1 MIMLL
6 RNTFL
11 VSDEAIRDAVEVIA
25 AGKPWDHVT
34 RNGQTIAANSARSIV
49 RILVEGHD
57 RGLWQDPHTITAPL
71 HVSNRRWRQATA
83 ELAHDYPARI
93 SGWPSPRRERTSFNK
108 EHQQP
113 TGCPEGG
120 EILCSSISPIQ
131 CAVVCAV
138 VQQHVLSVLSVHLIR
153 HPTSRLAD
161 SDISVSY
168 QPKICSRDI
177 VLTRIH
183 GV

>member
-49 RILVEGHD
+49 RILIEGHD
-57 RGLWQDPHTITAPL
+57 RGLRPVLHTITAPL
-71 HVSNRRWRQATA
+71 
-83 ELAHDYPARI
+83 
-93 SGWPSPRRERTSFNK
+93 
-108 EHQQP
+108 
-113 TGCPEGG
+113 
-120 EILCSSISPIQ
+120 
-131 CAVVCAV
+131 
-138 VQQHVLSVLSVHLIR
+138 HVLSVLSVHLIR

-161 SDISVSY
+161 SDISVSG
-168 QPKICSRDI
+168 QSKVCNKGVI
-177 VLTRIH
+177 LTLPMFM
-183 GV
+183 VSS

>member
-71 HVSNRRWRQATA
+71 HV
-83 ELAHDYPARI
+83 
-93 SGWPSPRRERTSFNK
+93 
-108 EHQQP
+108 
-113 TGCPEGG
+113 
-120 EILCSSISPIQ
+120 
-131 CAVVCAV
+131 
-138 VQQHVLSVLSVHLIR
+138 LSVLSVHLIR